1 METSHLQ
8 TAPVAALPSQVLV
21 HGLPR
26 SGQVPFMHA
35 LIKHVPSPGRAA
47 VKCVT
52 GQHTGTKGVE
62 FVYSVSIHVCI
73 HTCIQTSH
81 TRCSIHQMHHVCIA
95 GNTLNNIVNKVY
107 VF

>member
-1 METSHLQ
+1 MKTGHLQ

-35 LIKHVPSPGRAA
+35 LIKHVPCPGRAA

-62 FVYSVSIHVCI
+62 FVYSV
-73 HTCIQTSH
+73 HTCIQTLH

-95 GNTLNNIVNKVY
+95 GNALNNIVNKVY